1 MFLKFICG
9 LVLVSDD
16 AVSLGVKYPADNDEE
31 EEGVEEHNAEDGEME
46 EKENSCE
53 RFSRTD
59 EASSSL
65 TNSRV
70 ENVIPGSFRR
80 FTTVPREKRVE
91 GSNDSG
97 QKERESESNK
107 GRNSHARVV
116 RVDGW
121 GVVPGEGP
129 HEVQSK
135 SKYPKY
141 GRAHG

>member
-1 MFLKFICG
+1 
-9 LVLVSDD
+9 
-16 AVSLGVKYPADNDEE
+16 
-31 EEGVEEHNAEDGEME
+31 ME

-53 RFSRTD
+53 RFSCTD
-59 EASSSL
+59 EASASL

-121 GVVPGEGP
+121 GVVPGESP

-135 SKYPKY
+135 SKYPKC